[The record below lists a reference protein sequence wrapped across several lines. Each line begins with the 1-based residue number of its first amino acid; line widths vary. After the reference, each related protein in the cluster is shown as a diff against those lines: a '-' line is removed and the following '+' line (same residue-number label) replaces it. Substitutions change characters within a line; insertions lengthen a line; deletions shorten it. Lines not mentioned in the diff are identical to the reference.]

1 MTRESAAFPAPPCAE
16 SASGIKYLLMKSKM
30 KFEDALA
37 ELKEI
42 IKKLESG
49 NLPLEDSIKLFQE
62 GTDLISFS
70 HKKLNEIRKKVE
82 ILVEKNGETAFE
94 DFEPE
99 S

>member
-1 MTRESAAFPAPPCAE
+1 
-16 SASGIKYLLMKSKM
+16 MK
-30 KFEDALA
+30 

-62 GTDLISFS
+62 GTELISFS
-70 HKKLNEIRKKVE
+70 HKKSSEIRKKVE

>member
-1 MTRESAAFPAPPCAE
+1 
-16 SASGIKYLLMKSKM
+16 MKSK
-30 KFEDALA
+30 KSFEDALG

-62 GTDLISFS
+62 GTELISFS
-70 HKKLNEIRKKVE
+70 HKKLNEVRKKVE
-82 ILVEKNGETAFE
+82 ILVEKNGEITFE

>member
-1 MTRESAAFPAPPCAE
+1 
-16 SASGIKYLLMKSKM
+16 MKSEKS
-30 KFEDALA
+30 FEDLLK

-42 IKKLESG
+42 TRKLESG

-62 GTDLISFS
+62 GTELIASS

-82 ILVEKNGETAFE
+82 ILVEKNGEITFE
-94 DFEPE
+94 EFEPE

>member
-1 MTRESAAFPAPPCAE
+1 
-16 SASGIKYLLMKSKM
+16 MKSRKT
-30 KFEDALA
+30 FEEAIG

-42 IKKLESG
+42 IRKLESG

-62 GTDLISFS
+62 GTELISFS
-70 HKKLNEIRKKVE
+70 HKKLNEVRKRVE
-82 ILVEKNGETAFE
+82 ILVEKNGETTFE

>member
-1 MTRESAAFPAPPCAE
+1 
-16 SASGIKYLLMKSKM
+16 MKSEKT
-30 KFEDALA
+30 FEGALA

-62 GTDLISFS
+62 GTELISFS

-82 ILVEKNGETAFE
+82 ILVEKDGEIAFE
-94 DFEPE
+94 EFEPE

>member
-1 MTRESAAFPAPPCAE
+1 
-16 SASGIKYLLMKSKM
+16 MKSKM
-30 KFEDALA
+30 KFEDAIS

-62 GTDLISFS
+62 GTELISFS

-82 ILVEKNGETAFE
+82 MLVEKNGETVFE
-94 DFEPE
+94 NFDPE
-99 S
+99 G

>member
-1 MTRESAAFPAPPCAE
+1 
-16 SASGIKYLLMKSKM
+16 MKSRKT
-30 KFEDALA
+30 FEEAIA

-49 NLPLEDSIKLFQE
+49 NLPLEDAIKLFQE
-62 GTDLISFS
+62 GTELISFS
-70 HKKLNEIRKKVE
+70 HKKLNEVRKKVE
-82 ILVEKNGETAFE
+82 ILVEKNGEAAFE

>member
-1 MTRESAAFPAPPCAE
+1 
-16 SASGIKYLLMKSKM
+16 MKSK
-30 KFEDALA
+30 KSFEEAQR

-42 IKKLESG
+42 IKKLEGG

-62 GTDLISFS
+62 GTELISFS

-82 ILVEKNGETAFE
+82 ILVEKDGEITFE

>member
-1 MTRESAAFPAPPCAE
+1 
-16 SASGIKYLLMKSKM
+16 MKSEKT
-30 KFEDALA
+30 FEEALG

-62 GTDLISFS
+62 GTELISFS
-70 HKKLNEIRKKVE
+70 HRKLNEVRKKVE
-82 ILVEKNGETAFE
+82 ILVEKNGEVTFE